1 MSKEITV
8 GVVAPGP
15 HLWDELPVLCTVTR
29 DWQIGAL
36 ATLGI
41 PHNASFIIVINMGVA
56 AASISAPPIWDH
68 DTAALHRLAHLTP
81 ATFSWYV

>member
-1 MSKEITV
+1 MMSKEITA

-15 HLWDELPVLCTVTR
+15 HLWDELPVLFTVTG
-29 DWQIGAL
+29 DCQIGAL

-56 AASISAPPIWDH
+56 AASISAVQPPP
-68 DTAALHRLAHLTP
+68 HLR
-81 ATFSWYV
+81 S